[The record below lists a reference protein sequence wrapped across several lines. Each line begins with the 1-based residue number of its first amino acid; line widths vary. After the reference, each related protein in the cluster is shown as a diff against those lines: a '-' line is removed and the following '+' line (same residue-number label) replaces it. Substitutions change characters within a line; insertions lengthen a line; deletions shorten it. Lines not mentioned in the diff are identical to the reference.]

1 MSDVSGDMRP
11 FECVTCDGVALAS
24 EPPRCCGEAM
34 TPVEPTAAVVEPSL
48 ETLVRTVF
56 EMSGTELE
64 ICLCVMAGGELTV
77 AELAEQIEYD
87 RSVVARHLN
96 HLADLGVVEKR
107 RRIRPAGGHVYVYT
121 PRDPE
126 TVRTRLR
133 EAFLSWVGLA
143 AGQLDELGRE
153 KVEAIAEAETGE
165 HRWQVF
171 QEPNSHG

>member
-1 MSDVSGDMRP
+1 MSDARDQMRP
-11 FECVTCDGVALAS
+11 FECENCDGVALAN

-34 TPVEPTAAVVEPSL
+34 TPVEPTGAVTEPSL
-48 ETLVRTVF
+48 EALTRTVF
-56 EMSGTELE
+56 EMSGSELE
-64 ICLCVMAGGELTV
+64 ICLCVMEGGELTV

-126 TVRTRLR
+126 TVRARLR
-133 EAFLSWVGLA
+133 EAFLSWVNLA

-153 KVEAIAEAETGE
+153 KVEAIAESETGE
-165 HRWQVF
+165 RRWRVF
-171 QEPNSHG
+171 QEP

>member
-1 MSDVSGDMRP
+1 MADDRAQMRP
-11 FECVTCDGVALAS
+11 FECVICDGVALAS

-34 TPVEPTAAVVEPSL
+34 ATVEPTDAIVDPSL
-48 ETLVRTVF
+48 ETLTRTVF

-126 TVRTRLR
+126 TVRARLR

-143 AGQLDELGRE
+143 AGQLDGLTRE
-153 KVEAIAEAETGE
+153 KVESIAESETGE
-165 HRWQVF
+165 RRWRVF
-171 QEPNSHG
+171 QEPNSTG

>member
-1 MSDVSGDMRP
+1 MSDPSDEMRP
-11 FECVTCDGVALAS
+11 FECENCAGVALAS
-24 EPPRCCGEAM
+24 EPPHCCGEAM
-34 TPVEPTAAVVEPSL
+34 TPAEPTDAITDPSL

-64 ICLCVMAGGELTV
+64 ICLCVMEGGALTV
-77 AELAEQIEYD
+77 AELAAQIEYD

-126 TVRTRLR
+126 TVRARLR
-133 EAFLSWVGLA
+133 EAFLAWAGLA
-143 AGQLDELGRE
+143 AGQLDALARE
-153 KVEAIAEAETGE
+153 KVAAIAESETGE
-165 HRWQVF
+165 RRWRVF
-171 QEPNSHG
+171 QEPNSTN